1 MTLTA
6 LSGKRS
12 SLMAIDPTTQT
23 RQLTTYLLP
32 DLIPANQ
39 KMKGSAVVI
48 DILRA
53 SSTICSALES
63 GASAVIPCEH
73 IETAQLTRKDFD
85 DDTVLMGG
93 ERQGV
98 KIEGF
103 DLGNSPRDY
112 TKDVVENRTLI
123 FSTTNGTRALHRCQT
138 AQRVAIGCFLNR
150 SPIVNWLQQDAGPIH
165 LVCAGTDGKITLED
179 CLFAGAVAEGLI
191 SRGDQLDMNDATRL
205 CLNLYHMS
213 IQHSEGIHLRLLESQ
228 GGQNL
233 QHLSMEEDVAF
244 CAQVD
249 VLENV
254 PVWDSGLNRINND

>member
-1 MTLTA
+1 
-6 LSGKRS
+6 
-12 SLMAIDPTTQT
+12 MANDLPTST
-23 RQLTTYLLP
+23 RKLTTYLLP
-32 DLIPANQ
+32 DLIPVNQ
-39 KMKGSAVVI
+39 NMGGSAVVI

-53 SSTICSALES
+53 SSTICTALNS
-63 GASAVIPCEH
+63 GAAAVIPCEH
-73 IETAQLTRKDFD
+73 LETALLTRKDFD
-85 DDTVLMGG
+85 ADFVLMGG

-112 TKDVVENRTLI
+112 KPEVVKGRSLI

-138 AQRVAIGCFLNR
+138 ASRVAIGCFLNR
-150 SPIVNWLQQDAGPIH
+150 SAVVDWLQQNEEPVH

-179 CLFAGAVAEGLI
+179 CLFAGAVADGLI
-191 SRGDQLDMNDATRL
+191 SRGEALHMNDATRL

-213 IQHSEGIHLRLLESQ
+213 ILHQEGIHLRLLESQ

-233 QHLSMEEDVAF
+233 QRLSMEEDVAY

-249 VLENV
+249 ILENV
-254 PVWDSGLNRINND
+254 PVWNCEENRILNG